1 LAAPYFSATVARGFA
16 LQNAKFAI
24 LKTANLWPSLEQ
36 HSRGFGMEAASGEWS
51 YIVPVS
57 VCSHAEAQTHVIMT
71 VSAQGAAIDLL
82 LELAH
87 AGALKSKVSKS
98 GPTLTDIKK
107 IDSTESRGRVGVMT

>member
-1 LAAPYFSATVARGFA
+1 MVSGATFQICVRRAFVQKQLLA
-16 LQNAKFAI
+16 
-24 LKTANLWPSLEQ
+24 
-36 HSRGFGMEAASGEWS
+36 
-51 YIVPVS
+51 VPVS